1 MEALREYDVHIDSK
15 KRVTLRGA
23 NYHYY
28 NVKEYENGCI
38 ILEPR
43 ELSVPKDISVRTLKD
58 MDEAIANF
66 KTGMV
71 SEPST
76 LSICSV

>member
-28 NVKEYENGCI
+28 NVKEYSRKI
-38 ILEPR
+38 R
-43 ELSVPKDISVRTLKD
+43 KFT
-58 MDEAIANF
+58 
-66 KTGMV
+66 
-71 SEPST
+71 
-76 LSICSV
+76 

>member
-1 MEALREYDVHIDSK
+1 MNAVKDYNVHIDSK

-23 NYHYY
+23 RFQYY

-43 ELSVPKDISVRTLKD
+43 ELKIPESISIRTLQD
-58 MDEAIANF
+58 MDQAVSNF
-66 KTGMV
+66 KAGKV
-71 SEPST
+71 SDAID
-76 LSICSV
+76 LSEFQ

>member
-1 MEALREYDVHIDSK
+1 MSVVKDYNVHIDAK

-23 NYHYY
+23 KYQYY

-43 ELSVPKDISVRTLKD
+43 ELTIPESISARTLDD
-58 MDEAIANF
+58 MDQAIRNF
-66 KTGMV
+66 KVGNV
-71 SEPST
+71 SEPVD
-76 LSICSV
+76 LSDF